1 MKYYSKNLSIS
12 KIWVKASIYEKK
24 DLLRIDVREYEKGI
38 NCGFKSKGG
47 RKMKDEKKELNLS
60 NRRRVLLAVKNRIQR
75 LAWSNFDV
83 NDKFITLTFS
93 EHITDVQKANLDFKE
108 FIKRLRKKYGFFRYL
123 AVIELMK
130 SGRIHYH
137 MISNLPFIENRA
149 PDRKLEKLWGRGT
162 VTINRMEDCKNIF
175 DYVAK
180 YINKSMKS
188 HLENKKSIVEKLA
201 GNNTYLRSHN
211 LIINKD
217 LVNGEAIEF
226 CRSKNV
232 ENIKPVFKLS
242 AENDYVGKMD
252 LIRFDIKNY

>member
-1 MKYYSKNLSIS
+1 M
-12 KIWVKASIYEKK
+12 E
-24 DLLRIDVREYEKGI
+24 
-38 NCGFKSKGG
+38 
-47 RKMKDEKKELNLS
+47 
-60 NRRRVLLAVKNRIQR
+60 
-75 LAWSNFDV
+75 
-83 NDKFITLTFS
+83 
-93 EHITDVQKANLDFKE
+93 
-108 FIKRLRKKYGFFRYL
+108 
-123 AVIELMK
+123 

-137 MISNLPFIENRA
+137 MISNLSYIPKVELAAI
-149 PDRKLEKLWGRGT
+149 WGHGF
-162 VTINRMEDCKNIF
+162 VKINRMEDCKNIF

-180 YINKSMKS
+180 YISKSMKS

-201 GNNTYLRSHN
+201 GNKTYLRSQN
-211 LIINKD
+211 LVINKD